1 MTVLFALL
9 ACTGSKTA
17 PLNEPS
23 PVEDTGS
30 TDTIDTGDTNDNDTS
45 LETGDTNPD
54 TDTADSGDFDTSPPY
69 NLAYF
74 KSMHN
79 AYSGEERG
87 TIHEQLDAGFR
98 GLEFDIHD
106 NDFENIG
113 LNKYLI
119 LQDPLEK
126 IFYQNKE
133 NNNIDEDLIN
143 KLKTFDLIMIGYKTQ
158 SKIIDKILVKKI
170 LNKRKQKPIL
180 FVDCGIPGNIKTDIG
195 QIPNCFLFDL
205 NDLEQLY
212 SSWIQ
217 NSFTNEDGNNELFDI
232 ELKISLDSFFRKLK
246 FNLEQKMI
254 FENKVNSLVKAKGKE
269 IKFFLKKFLKSF

>member
-1 MTVLFALL
+1 MSLKNNLFSSKPKQIAQAAIQILL
-9 ACTGSKTA
+9 KVYGD
-17 PLNEPS
+17 LNSVNFLVISDMKLP
-23 PVEDTGS
+23 
-30 TDTIDTGDTNDNDTS
+30 IDIAQN
-45 LETGDTNPD
+45 
-54 TDTADSGDFDTSPPY
+54 
-69 NLAYF
+69 
-74 KSMHN
+74 
-79 AYSGEERG
+79 
-87 TIHEQLDAGFR
+87 
-98 GLEFDIHD
+98 
-106 NDFENIG
+106 FENIG

-119 LQDPLEK
+119 FQDPIEK
-126 IFYQNKE
+126 ILDQKNK
-133 NNNIDEDLIN
+133 NNNLDENFIN

-217 NSFTNEDGNNELFDI
+217 NNITNEDSNNELFDI
-232 ELKISLDSFFRKLK
+232 ELKTSLDSFFRKLK

-269 IKFFLKKFLKSF
+269 IKFILKKFLKSF

>member
-1 MTVLFALL
+1 VSLKNNLFSSKPKQIAQAAIQILL
-9 ACTGSKTA
+9 KVYGD
-17 PLNEPS
+17 LNSVNFLVISDMKLP
-23 PVEDTGS
+23 
-30 TDTIDTGDTNDNDTS
+30 IDIAQN
-45 LETGDTNPD
+45 
-54 TDTADSGDFDTSPPY
+54 
-69 NLAYF
+69 
-74 KSMHN
+74 
-79 AYSGEERG
+79 
-87 TIHEQLDAGFR
+87 
-98 GLEFDIHD
+98 
-106 NDFENIG
+106 FENIG

-119 LQDPLEK
+119 FQDPLEK
-126 IFYQNKE
+126 IFNQKKE
-133 NNNIDEDLIN
+133 NNDIDENLIN

-217 NSFTNEDGNNELFDI
+217 NNVTNEGSNNELFDI
-232 ELKISLDSFFRKLK
+232 ELKTSLDSFYSKLK

-254 FENKVNSLVKAKGKE
+254 FENKINSLVKAKDKE
-269 IKFFLKKFLKSF
+269 IKFILKKLLKSF

>member
-1 MTVLFALL
+1 MSLKNNIFSSKPKQIAQAAIQILL
-9 ACTGSKTA
+9 RVYGD
-17 PLNEPS
+17 LNSVNFLVISDMKLP
-23 PVEDTGS
+23 
-30 TDTIDTGDTNDNDTS
+30 IDIAQN
-45 LETGDTNPD
+45 
-54 TDTADSGDFDTSPPY
+54 
-69 NLAYF
+69 
-74 KSMHN
+74 
-79 AYSGEERG
+79 
-87 TIHEQLDAGFR
+87 
-98 GLEFDIHD
+98 
-106 NDFENIG
+106 FENIG

-119 LQDPLEK
+119 FQDPLEK
-126 IFYQNKE
+126 IFDQKNE
-133 NNNIDEDLIN
+133 NNNIDENLTN

-158 SKIIDKILVKKI
+158 TKIIDKILVKKI

-217 NSFTNEDGNNELFDI
+217 NNITNEDSNKELFDI
-232 ELKISLDSFFRKLK
+232 ELKTSLDLFFRKLK

-269 IKFFLKKFLKSF
+269 IKFILKKFLKSF

>member
-1 MTVLFALL
+1 MSLKNNLFSSKPKQIAQAAIQILL
-9 ACTGSKTA
+9 KVYGD
-17 PLNEPS
+17 LNSVNFLVISDMKLP
-23 PVEDTGS
+23 
-30 TDTIDTGDTNDNDTS
+30 IDIAQN
-45 LETGDTNPD
+45 
-54 TDTADSGDFDTSPPY
+54 
-69 NLAYF
+69 
-74 KSMHN
+74 
-79 AYSGEERG
+79 
-87 TIHEQLDAGFR
+87 
-98 GLEFDIHD
+98 
-106 NDFENIG
+106 FENAG

-119 LQDPLEK
+119 FQDPLEK
-126 IFYQNKE
+126 IFNQKN
-133 NNNIDEDLIN
+133 NNNIDENLIN

-217 NSFTNEDGNNELFDI
+217 NNITNEDSNNELFDI
-232 ELKISLDSFFRKLK
+232 ELKTSLDSFFRKLK

-269 IKFFLKKFLKSF
+269 IKFILKKFLKSF

>member
-1 MTVLFALL
+1 MSLKNNLFSSKPKQIAQAAIQILL
-9 ACTGSKTA
+9 KVYGD
-17 PLNEPS
+17 LNSVNFLVISDMKLP
-23 PVEDTGS
+23 
-30 TDTIDTGDTNDNDTS
+30 IDIAQN
-45 LETGDTNPD
+45 
-54 TDTADSGDFDTSPPY
+54 
-69 NLAYF
+69 
-74 KSMHN
+74 
-79 AYSGEERG
+79 
-87 TIHEQLDAGFR
+87 
-98 GLEFDIHD
+98 
-106 NDFENIG
+106 FENIG

-119 LQDPLEK
+119 FQDPLEK
-126 IFYQNKE
+126 IFNQKKE
-133 NNNIDEDLIN
+133 NNNIDENLIN

-217 NSFTNEDGNNELFDI
+217 NNITNEDSNNELFDI
-232 ELKISLDSFFRKLK
+232 ELKTSLDSFFRKLK

-269 IKFFLKKFLKSF
+269 IKFMLKKFLKSF

>member
-1 MTVLFALL
+1 MSLNNNLFSSKPKQIAQAAIQILL
-9 ACTGSKTA
+9 KVYGDLKSVNFLVISDMKL
-17 PLNEPS
+17 P
-23 PVEDTGS
+23 
-30 TDTIDTGDTNDNDTS
+30 IDIAQN
-45 LETGDTNPD
+45 
-54 TDTADSGDFDTSPPY
+54 
-69 NLAYF
+69 
-74 KSMHN
+74 
-79 AYSGEERG
+79 
-87 TIHEQLDAGFR
+87 
-98 GLEFDIHD
+98 
-106 NDFENIG
+106 FENAG

-119 LQDPLEK
+119 FQDPLEK
-126 IFYQNKE
+126 IFNQKN
-133 NNNIDEDLIN
+133 NNNIDENLIN

-217 NSFTNEDGNNELFDI
+217 NNITNEDSNNELFDI
-232 ELKISLDSFFRKLK
+232 ELKTSLDSFFRKLK

-269 IKFFLKKFLKSF
+269 IKFILKKFLKSF

>member
-1 MTVLFALL
+1 MSLKNNLFSSKPKQIAQAAIKILLKVYGDLNTVNFIVISDMKL
-9 ACTGSKTA
+9 
-17 PLNEPS
+17 P
-23 PVEDTGS
+23 
-30 TDTIDTGDTNDNDTS
+30 IDIAQN
-45 LETGDTNPD
+45 
-54 TDTADSGDFDTSPPY
+54 
-69 NLAYF
+69 
-74 KSMHN
+74 
-79 AYSGEERG
+79 
-87 TIHEQLDAGFR
+87 
-98 GLEFDIHD
+98 
-106 NDFENIG
+106 FENIG

-126 IFYQNKE
+126 VFNQNKE

-170 LNKRKQKPIL
+170 LNKRKQKPVL
-180 FVDCGIPGNIKTDIG
+180 FVDCGIPGNIKTDIS

-217 NSFTNEDGNNELFDI
+217 NNITDEDSNNELFDI
-232 ELKISLDSFFRKLK
+232 ELTTSLDLFFRKLK

-254 FENKVNSLVKAKGKE
+254 FENRINSLVKAKGKE
-269 IKFFLKKFLKSF
+269 IKFILKKFLKSF

>member
-1 MTVLFALL
+1 MSLNNNLFSSKPKQIAQAAIQILL
-9 ACTGSKTA
+9 KVYGDLKSVNFLVISDMKL
-17 PLNEPS
+17 P
-23 PVEDTGS
+23 
-30 TDTIDTGDTNDNDTS
+30 IDIAQN
-45 LETGDTNPD
+45 
-54 TDTADSGDFDTSPPY
+54 
-69 NLAYF
+69 
-74 KSMHN
+74 
-79 AYSGEERG
+79 
-87 TIHEQLDAGFR
+87 
-98 GLEFDIHD
+98 
-106 NDFENIG
+106 FENAG

-119 LQDPLEK
+119 FQDPLEK
-126 IFYQNKE
+126 IFNQKN
-133 NNNIDEDLIN
+133 NNNIDENLIN

-195 QIPNCFLFDL
+195 KIPNCFLFDL

-217 NSFTNEDGNNELFDI
+217 NNITNEDSNNELFDI
-232 ELKISLDSFFRKLK
+232 ELKTSLDSFFRKLK

-269 IKFFLKKFLKSF
+269 IKFILKKFLKSF

>member
-1 MTVLFALL
+1 MSLKNNLFSSKPKQIAQAAIQILL
-9 ACTGSKTA
+9 KVYGD
-17 PLNEPS
+17 LNSVNFLVISDMKLP
-23 PVEDTGS
+23 
-30 TDTIDTGDTNDNDTS
+30 IDIAQN
-45 LETGDTNPD
+45 
-54 TDTADSGDFDTSPPY
+54 
-69 NLAYF
+69 
-74 KSMHN
+74 
-79 AYSGEERG
+79 
-87 TIHEQLDAGFR
+87 
-98 GLEFDIHD
+98 
-106 NDFENIG
+106 FENIG

-126 IFYQNKE
+126 VFNQNKE
-133 NNNIDEDLIN
+133 NSNIDEDLIN

-170 LNKRKQKPIL
+170 LNRRKQKPIL

-217 NSFTNEDGNNELFDI
+217 NNITNEDSNNELFDI
-232 ELKISLDSFFRKLK
+232 ELKTSLDSFFRKLK

-269 IKFFLKKFLKSF
+269 IKFILKKFLKSF

>member
-1 MTVLFALL
+1 MSLKNNLFSSKPKQIAQAAIQILL
-9 ACTGSKTA
+9 KVYGD
-17 PLNEPS
+17 LNSVNFLVISDMKLP
-23 PVEDTGS
+23 
-30 TDTIDTGDTNDNDTS
+30 IDIAQN
-45 LETGDTNPD
+45 
-54 TDTADSGDFDTSPPY
+54 
-69 NLAYF
+69 
-74 KSMHN
+74 
-79 AYSGEERG
+79 
-87 TIHEQLDAGFR
+87 
-98 GLEFDIHD
+98 
-106 NDFENIG
+106 FENIG

-119 LQDPLEK
+119 FQDPLEK
-126 IFYQNKE
+126 IFNQKKE
-133 NNNIDEDLIN
+133 NNNIDENLIN

-217 NSFTNEDGNNELFDI
+217 NNITNEDSNKELFDI
-232 ELKISLDSFFRKLK
+232 ELKTSLDLFFRKLK

-269 IKFFLKKFLKSF
+269 IKFILKKFLKSF